1 MVTSPYEWKI
11 LQWDEKPQANKQNR
25 KTKSILVEID
35 WVVNIFLLFRFHFA
49 FEKNI
54 IIHSKKIEFSLTKNV
69 LL

>member
-11 LQWDEKPQANKQNR
+11 LQWDEKLQANKQNR

-35 WVVNIFLLFRFHFA
+35 WVVNIFLLFRFYFA
-49 FEKNI
+49 FEKKI
-54 IIHSKKIEFSLTKNV
+54 IIHLKKIEFPLTKNV